1 MKIAI
6 LTQPLHT
13 NYGGNLQ
20 NFALQKVLT
29 DMGHEPVTIDRHHT
43 VKLRTKLKP
52 GYFKN
57 LALHYIKGAD
67 RKSVV

>member
-20 NFALQKVLT
+20 NFALQKVLK
-29 DMGHEPVTIDRHHT
+29 DMGHEPVTIDRHRFI
-43 VKLRTKLKP
+43 KLRSKLNVVS
-52 GYFKN
+52 N
-57 LALHYIKGAD
+57 LTE
-67 RKSVV
+67 